1 MHGKSLCNNL
11 EVIKMMNT
19 FGHGINYNL
28 IREIETEHALIA
40 INQQVDKR
48 VVIPDEENLKLEDN
62 KIALMV
68 ADNIDNLESTITGL
82 GTSNRVNLILV
93 KKGIKSEHGEV
104 TSEEA
109 PAKKKCSQSLPS
121 DQVMKDVP
129 DYYHGKRIGPGE
141 LKYLTNL
148 DKSDEYG
155 KYSIEQKMNFLI
167 WIALRCITMPP
178 ILLVPGWTGFNIVLR
193 KNVVVLESKISY
205 LDTLDSPATDIK
217 TAYEVL
223 CRACAIKECLGLE
236 SVLCVLDQAF
246 YAKAAEVIWKN
257 KDIFGDIV
265 IMLGGFHLLMMFLGV
280 MGIRYGD
287 SELWDIAVQ
296 SDIIAEGS
304 IKKVLQGKHYNRAV
318 HTHKIVYE
326 ALS

>member
-1 MHGKSLCNNL
+1 MCRKRLSSPRSRS
-11 EVIKMMNT
+11 E
-19 FGHGINYNL
+19 L
-28 IREIETEHALIA
+28 IDSAW
-40 INQQVDKR
+40 
-48 VVIPDEENLKLEDN
+48 VVIVPGQKC
-62 KIALMV
+62 I
-68 ADNIDNLESTITGL
+68 
-82 GTSNRVNLILV
+82 
-93 KKGIKSEHGEV
+93 KK
-104 TSEEA
+104 
-109 PAKKKCSQSLPS
+109 
-121 DQVMKDVP
+121 VMKDVP

-148 DKSDEYG
+148 DKSDEYQ

-167 WIALRCITMPP
+167 WIALRCITTPP

-217 TAYEVL
+217 TAYEIL
-223 CRACAIKECLGLE
+223 CRACVIKERLGLE

-265 IMLGGFHLLMMFLGV
+265 IVLGGFHLLMMFLGV

-287 SELWDIAVQ
+287 AGLRDTAVQ

-304 IKKVLQGKHYNRAV
+304 VKKVLQGKHYNRVV

-326 ALS
+326 ALSRLLSRRFMEWMSEEKPETVDQIHTTLGEVRCNMAERGFEDVSNTEFLKTLNIYYYKYRERIKKNGTNLQKFWFSYLQMCEPWRSG